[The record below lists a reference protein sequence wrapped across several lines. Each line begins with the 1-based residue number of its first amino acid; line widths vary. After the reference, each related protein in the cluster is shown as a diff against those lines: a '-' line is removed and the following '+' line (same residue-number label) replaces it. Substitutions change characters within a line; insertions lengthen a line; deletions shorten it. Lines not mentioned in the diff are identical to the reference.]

1 MRRPGSPVALQRG
14 AVTLA
19 SVIVMLGLI
28 SLVTLGFVVA
38 VLGEQR
44 SLASESRSQLAA
56 MLADSA
62 LDQGLAYL
70 RRNAWTLTGQGG
82 SGPVPAHWSACSAS
96 NLAPPCGDGI
106 RNLYDQR
113 WLAYA
118 DVPALRPV
126 SSGSNRV
133 HYLVRIAD
141 GGAAAFETVNVF
153 AQGSTQDGMGQARQ
167 RVSAR
172 LSPRVSAVAAAPLI
186 AEGSL
191 TVSDDV
197 SVVVDDALGKPR
209 SAWASADA
217 RFVGAS
223 RSCLRSEY
231 LAGSSEPAADCG
243 SCRCPDEP
251 TRLLSR
257 AASEGVDVFDRDGNT
272 GHNPDVASPVPD
284 PLLQFFGLARSRAA
298 LLHGEAVALAG
309 CASLNE
315 ASSGLFWI
323 DGPCSVPP
331 DRPIGTPDRPLVL
344 VIAGGDLS
352 LRQGSR
358 LHGLV
363 IMLPTQGMTAQ
374 IDLSESAILR
384 GAAASAGAMSVSG
397 AGVLIHDVP
406 LLRRLVQARE
416 GLIATVPVPGSWRDW

>member
-1 MRRPGSPVALQRG
+1 
-14 AVTLA
+14 
-19 SVIVMLGLI
+19 MLGLT
-28 SLVTLGFVVA
+28 SLVTLGFVVT

-44 SLASESRSQLAA
+44 SLASEGRSQLAA

-70 RRNAWTLTGQGG
+70 RRNAWSLTGHAGAEA
-82 SGPVPAHWSACSAS
+82 VPAHWTACSAA
-96 NLAPPCGDGI
+96 NVDPPCGDGI

-118 DVPALRPV
+118 NVPALRPV

-133 HYLVRIAD
+133 HYLVRVAE
-141 GGAAAFETVNVF
+141 GGTAAFETITVF
-153 AQGSTQDGMGQARQ
+153 AQGSTPDGSGQARQ

-172 LSPRVSAVAAAPLI
+172 LGPRVTAVAAAPLI
-186 AEGSL
+186 AAAAL

-209 SAWASADA
+209 SAWTSADA
-217 RFVGAS
+217 RFIGAS

-231 LAGSSEPAADCG
+231 LAAWSGPAADCD

-251 TRLLSR
+251 TRLLSK
-257 AASEGVDVFDRDGNT
+257 AASEGADVFDRDGDT
-272 GHNPDVASPVPD
+272 GLNPDIVSPVPD
-284 PLLQFFGLARSRAA
+284 PLLQFFGLARSSAGP
-298 LLHGEAVALAG
+298 LHGEAVALAS

-323 DGPCSVPP
+323 DGHCSVPANAL
-331 DRPIGTPDRPLVL
+331 IGGSDKSVVL
-344 VIAGGDLS
+344 IVAGGDLD
-352 LRQGSR
+352 LGPGSR

-363 IMLPTQGMTAQ
+363 ILLPAAGAAAQ
-374 IDLSESAILR
+374 VDLSESAVFR
-384 GAAASAGAMSVSG
+384 GALVSAGAMSVSG
-397 AGVLIHDVP
+397 SGVLIHDLP
-406 LLRRLVQARE
+406 LLRQLAQARE
-416 GLIATVPVPGSWRDW
+416 GLIALTPVPGSWRDW

>member
-1 MRRPGSPVALQRG
+1 
-14 AVTLA
+14 
-19 SVIVMLGLI
+19 MLGLI

-44 SLASESRSQLAA
+44 SLASEERSLRAA

-70 RRNAWTLTGQGG
+70 RRNAWSITGQGAAA
-82 SGPVPAHWSACSAS
+82 VPAYWIPCSTA

-118 DVPALRPV
+118 NVPALSPV

-133 HYLVRIAD
+133 HYLARIAD
-141 GGAAAFETVNVF
+141 GGTAAFETITVF
-153 AQGSTQDGMGQARQ
+153 AQGSTQDGLGQARQ
-167 RVSAR
+167 RASAR
-172 LSPRVSAVAAAPLI
+172 LSPRISAVAAAALI
-186 AEGSL
+186 AAGSL

-197 SVVVDDALGKPR
+197 SVVVDDVLGKPR

-217 RFVGAS
+217 RFIGAS

-231 LAGSSEPAADCG
+231 QASASEPAGDCA

-251 TRLLSR
+251 TRLLSK
-257 AASEGVDVFDRDGNT
+257 AGSEGADVFDRDGDT
-272 GHNPDVASPVPD
+272 GFNPDVTAHVAD
-284 PLLQFFGLARSRAA
+284 PLLQFFGLSRSRA
-298 LLHGEAVALAG
+298 LLLRGEAATLAR

-323 DGPCSVPP
+323 DGHCSVPANH
-331 DRPIGTPDRPLVL
+331 RIGAADKPLALIV
-344 VIAGGDLS
+344 AGGDLS
-352 LRQGSR
+352 LELGSR
-358 LHGLV
+358 LYGLV
-363 IMLPTQGMTAQ
+363 IVLPATGMTAQ
-374 IDLSESAILR
+374 IELSESAILH
-384 GAAASAGAMSVSG
+384 GALVSAGALRVSG
-397 AGVLIHDVP
+397 SGALVHDVP
-406 LLRRLVQARE
+406 LLQSLVQLRE
-416 GLIATVPVPGSWRDW
+416 GLIALAPIPGSWRDW